1 MLTKTRF
8 RANVDAANP
17 ELVVV
22 ELGNVSVKMDSH
34 TALRLS
40 QMIRVAGKQAKANA
54 CDALHWSV
62 IAQLSDANA

>member
-54 CDALHWSV
+54 GDALHWSV